1 MRDGGGKEKR
11 EERGRVDRNER
22 GDRVRGGENEE
33 G

>member
-1 MRDGGGKEKR
+1 MEGGKEKR

-22 GDRVRGGENEE
+22 GDRVRGENEE